1 MNERSEI
8 KALPGET
15 ALPPGNG
22 EVEFNK
28 VQFNYNVNSTILHDI
43 SFCIPPGRTLAIV
56 GPSGAGKSTI
66 SRLLFRFYDVTGG
79 LIKIDGHALNEMTLE
94 SIRAA
99 IAIVP
104 QDVVLFND
112 TLAFNIG
119 IAKPNCS
126 FKEIEEAAK
135 LAGIADF
142 IASLPKGYDT
152 LVGERGLKLSG
163 GERQRIA
170 IARAVLKRPRIFIF
184 DEATSSLDSIT
195 ERLIKQNIEDLSHNT
210 TTLIITHRLSTIVN
224 ADEILVLVDGRVVE
238 RGDHDTLLA
247 QDGVYTAMWL
257 RQQSAS

>member
-1 MNERSEI
+1 MRGAKI
-8 KALPGET
+8 
-15 ALPPGNG
+15 LPPGNG
-22 EVEFNK
+22 EVEFNE
-28 VQFNYNVNSTILHDI
+28 VQFHYNVNYVVLHDI
-43 SFCIPPGRTLAIV
+43 NFCIPPGRTLAIV

-66 SRLLFRFYDVTGG
+66 SKLLFRFYDVTGG
-79 LIKIDGHALNEMTLE
+79 DIKIDGNAINEMTLE

-99 IAIVP
+99 IAVVP

-112 TLAFNIG
+112 TLALNIG

-126 FKEIEEAAK
+126 FKEIVEAAK

-195 ERLIKQNIEDLSHNT
+195 ERLIKQNIEELSYNT
-210 TTLIITHRLSTIVN
+210 TTLLITHRLSAIMN

-238 RGDHDTLLA
+238 RGVHDALLA
-247 QDGVYTAMWL
+247 QGGVYTAMWR
-257 RQQSAS
+257 RQQSVPC